1 MLRYVVNNCFD
12 IMDAGLISRLREFLE
27 SEARSCSM
35 DFGCITPLYVYRM
48 LGGTVNI
55 EKIEQVMSHD
65 SFFMRD

>member
-35 DFGCITPLYVYRM
+35 DFGCVTLLYVYRM
-48 LGGTVNI
+48 WGGSIAIDDITAGLV
-55 EKIEQVMSHD
+55 ELRKL
-65 SFFMRD
+65 